1 MKTAATVL
9 LSVLCFA
16 PQAAAQPSATFAQLV
31 AQHRLVPGDRLHIVD
46 ARGKQ
51 HTGTLMELTPDLL
64 TMRIDGD
71 ERQIRE
77 ADVRRI
83 IQQGFGH
90 AKVYGA
96 LAGAGAG
103 LVLAASFASAYGEN
117 EGGHFCGTC
126 FVLAG
131 AGLVPAGAGIG
142 VGLGALI
149 DHGNRKTVF
158 IAPRSPSITIAPAL
172 GRRSIGL
179 SLIARF

>member
-9 LSVLCFA
+9 LSLLCVA
-16 PQAAAQPSATFAQLV
+16 PPAAAQPSSTFAQLA
-31 AQHRLVPGDRLHIVD
+31 AQHRLVPGDRLQVVD
-46 ARGKQ
+46 VRGRK
-51 HTGTLMELTPDLL
+51 HTGTLLNLTPDLL

-90 AKVYGA
+90 AKLYGA

-103 LVLAASFASAYGEN
+103 LALAASFASAYGEN
-117 EGGHFCGTC
+117 EGGRFCSTC

-142 VGLGALI
+142 VGLGSLI

-158 IAPRSPSITIAPAL
+158 IAPRSPSVTIAPAL
-172 GRRSIGL
+172 GRGSIGM
-179 SLIARF
+179 SVIARF